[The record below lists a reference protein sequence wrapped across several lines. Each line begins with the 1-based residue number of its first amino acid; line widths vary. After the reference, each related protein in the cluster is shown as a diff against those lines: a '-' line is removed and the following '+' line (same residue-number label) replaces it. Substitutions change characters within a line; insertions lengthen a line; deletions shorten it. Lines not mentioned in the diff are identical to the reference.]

1 MKKALLLSICAGL
14 LSSMAMAQD
23 CCADKKKEAK
33 ADAKAGQCATKTADC
48 GPKAAAS
55 CGTKM
60 ASQEDAFMAE
70 AKKMSMQ
77 AYTIEKKK
85 DACCQSTQTK
95 VVAKGSEGCCN
106 AKGETAK
113 FKVFVAGVGYKY
125 FGCEDSAAKGRKE
138 LLAKHTKVGAVQKV
152 NGKISI
158 S

>member
-1 MKKALLLSICAGL
+1 MKRAFLLSICAGL

-33 ADAKAGQCATKTADC
+33 AEAKAGC
-48 GPKAAAS
+48 

-70 AKKMSMQ
+70 AKKMTMQ

-85 DACCQSTQTK
+85 DACCQSTEEK
-95 VVAKGSEGCCN
+95 VAAKGSEGCCN
-106 AKGETAK
+106 AKGEAAK

-125 FGCEDSAAKGRKE
+125 FGCADSAAKGRKE

>member
-1 MKKALLLSICAGL
+1 MKRALLLSICAGL

-33 ADAKAGQCATKTADC
+33 ADAKAGQCATKASDC
-48 GPKAAAS
+48 GA
-55 CGTKM
+55 KM

-70 AKKMSMQ
+70 AKKMTMQ
-77 AYTIEKKK
+77 SYSIEKKK
-85 DACCQSTQTK
+85 DACCQSTQEK

-138 LLAKHTKVGAVQKV
+138 LLAKHTKVGSVQKV
-152 NGKISI
+152 SSKISV

>member
-1 MKKALLLSICAGL
+1 MKKALLITICAGL
-14 LSSMAMAQD
+14 ISGMAMAQQD
-23 CCADKKKEAK
+23 CCADKKAK
-33 ADAKAGQCATKTADC
+33 AE
-48 GPKAAAS
+48 PKSAS

-77 AYTIEKKK
+77 AYSIEKKK
-85 DACCQSTQTK
+85 DACCQSTQEK
-95 VVAKGSEGCCN
+95 VVAKGDEGCCN

-125 FGCEDSAAKGRKE
+125 FGCSESAAKGRKE
-138 LLAKHTKVGAVQKV
+138 LLAKHAKVGAVQKV
-152 NGKISI
+152 SGKISI